1 VGLTAIGVRRSVG
14 IPRPYDEHQNGER
27 LTEVPATSKKER
39 AVSRER
45 DDPSSHHPALSI

>member
-1 VGLTAIGVRRSVG
+1 MMNIK
-14 IPRPYDEHQNGER
+14 NGER

-45 DDPSSHHPALSI
+45 DDASSRHPALSI